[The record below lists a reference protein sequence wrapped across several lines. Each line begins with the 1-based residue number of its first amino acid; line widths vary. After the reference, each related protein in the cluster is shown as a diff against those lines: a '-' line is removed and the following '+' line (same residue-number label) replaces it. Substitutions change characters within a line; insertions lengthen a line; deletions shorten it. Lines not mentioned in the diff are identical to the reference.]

1 MRNASKKKFS
11 GEGPAGSPPHKTPPH
26 RRRPGQQGFK
36 PLGVNAVN
44 RRRSQYF
51 CSASLF
57 WCTLIILFDTTIS
70 AAQYRFDRWTAN
82 TGLPQNAV
90 YSILQTKDG
99 YLWLTTLDGLVRY
112 DGVRFTVFDK
122 GNTKGL
128 VTSRFI
134 KLFEARDGA
143 LWIVAEENG
152 LVRYKDGKFTSYST
166 TEGLPSKDVRMVRDD
181 ADGNVLVFTRSGTA
195 IYQNGMFQHN
205 DAFDQRSI
213 NLSSRNWFAGAS
225 YYDEK
230 GLHVF
235 SKGRYMSYTKADGLP
250 SLDLSALYED
260 QQGTLWAGTR
270 DAGLLKL
277 KDGHITSFGVKD
289 GLPANEINL
298 KAAHEDREGNVWIS
312 TDKGLGRLK
321 DGRFTSYDDGQG
333 LSSKQII
340 NIYEDREGNIWLAT
354 FSDGLFRIKR
364 QAVAV
369 YSEREGLSL
378 NNTYTI
384 LEDGEANL
392 WIGTWAGGLNRL
404 KDDVFSRVAVN
415 DWSPHASIGALYED
429 SEGRLWVAS
438 GAGVSIRENGQFKP
452 FSGNNVVGPLLP
464 QAILQDRD
472 GAFWFG
478 CLGGL

>member
-1 MRNASKKKFS
+1 MVES
-11 GEGPAGSPPHKTPPH
+11 GGEKIWGGRAAGHSFLHNPPH

-44 RRRSQYF
+44 RRLSPDF

-57 WCTLIILFDTTIS
+57 WCTLIILFGTTIS

-195 IYQNGMFQHN
+195 IYQNGMFQH
-205 DAFDQRSI
+205 
-213 NLSSRNWFAGAS
+213 
-225 YYDEK
+225 
-230 GLHVF
+230 
-235 SKGRYMSYTKADGLP
+235 
-250 SLDLSALYED
+250 
-260 QQGTLWAGTR
+260 
-270 DAGLLKL
+270 
-277 KDGHITSFGVKD
+277 
-289 GLPANEINL
+289 
-298 KAAHEDREGNVWIS
+298 
-312 TDKGLGRLK
+312 
-321 DGRFTSYDDGQG
+321 
-333 LSSKQII
+333 
-340 NIYEDREGNIWLAT
+340 
-354 FSDGLFRIKR
+354 
-364 QAVAV
+364 
-369 YSEREGLSL
+369 
-378 NNTYTI
+378 
-384 LEDGEANL
+384 
-392 WIGTWAGGLNRL
+392 
-404 KDDVFSRVAVN
+404 
-415 DWSPHASIGALYED
+415 
-429 SEGRLWVAS
+429 
-438 GAGVSIRENGQFKP
+438 
-452 FSGNNVVGPLLP
+452 
-464 QAILQDRD
+464 
-472 GAFWFG
+472 
-478 CLGGL
+478 